1 MKKKKLTVTVSS
13 KKPYNVPN
21 YTRSNQKKSVV
32 IEKKFSRK
40 KREKRFFGRENN
52 TTKSISGFLDKT
64 KSKKTENFAS
74 KNIEKNRN
82 FEIRKIAEERA
93 TKRFRN

>member
-13 KKPYNVPN
+13 KKQYNVPN

-40 KREKRFFGRENN
+40 KREKSFFGRENN
-52 TTKSISGFLDKT
+52 TTKSISGFFVHLK
-64 KSKKTENFAS
+64 
-74 KNIEKNRN
+74 
-82 FEIRKIAEERA
+82 
-93 TKRFRN
+93 